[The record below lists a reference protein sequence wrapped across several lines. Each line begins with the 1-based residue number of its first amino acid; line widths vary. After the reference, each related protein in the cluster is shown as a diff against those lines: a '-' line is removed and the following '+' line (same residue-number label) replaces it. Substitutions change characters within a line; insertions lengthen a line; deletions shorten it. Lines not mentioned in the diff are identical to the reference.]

1 MRIILDTNLWISY
14 LISKHLSKI
23 DELIL
28 DNRLT
33 VLFSEESL
41 EEFIEVTNRPKFE
54 KYFSKED
61 VINLLLLFDFYG
73 ELVEIKSNIEICRDS
88 KDNFLL
94 NLAVDGKADYLIT
107 GDKDL
112 LEIGKIDKTSILT
125 FKEFDDKTK

>member
-14 LISKHLSKI
+14 LISKRLSKI

-33 VLFSEESL
+33 ILFSDESL
-41 EEFIEVTNRPKFE
+41 EEFIEVTNRPKFK

-73 ELVEIKSNIEICRDS
+73 ELVEIKSNIEIC
-88 KDNFLL
+88 
-94 NLAVDGKADYLIT
+94 
-107 GDKDL
+107 
-112 LEIGKIDKTSILT
+112 EIQRIISC
-125 FKEFDDKTK
+125 